1 MLGWLTRL
9 ETVHKAETA
18 AQREAIYRFR
28 YQIYIEELKY
38 NYAAD
43 HERKWLRQDE
53 DDEAGSTLLYTG
65 SLDDITSTVRVRAWK
80 PGQVPPAVFQTASMD
95 RFPGIERLGVSHIG
109 RMIIRRSLR
118 GKLVLP
124 SLLAGGYEFLVGEKG
139 MDLAFLDCVPGIV
152 RHYRQLGARPYGGR
166 LIDLGYS
173 PGIPLV
179 IVLSDYA
186 HLKRSGSIVAPLVR
200 KYFGPGKRPPLDL
213 EPYRHLFDSEQVP
226 VEFDPEKVWEALQDR
241 LLAGGE
247 AIPTFVDALS
257 PGALFHLS
265 ESGYLLNVKAGDL
278 ITRAGIGQRE
288 MFVILEGACEVEGDV
303 EGEAKR
309 IALLEKGDLF
319 GEIAFFS
326 ESGERTATVRALSD
340 CKLLVLRQKFL
351 DELTTNDPEAAC
363 QILLN
368 VSRIMAER
376 MSGMVRA
383 SAASASDVD
392 S

>member
-1 MLGWLTRL
+1 MLGWLTKL
-9 ETVHKAETA
+9 DTVHKAETKEE
-18 AQREAIYRFR
+18 REAIYRFR

-38 NYAAD
+38 NYEAD
-43 HERKWLRQDE
+43 HERKWLRQEE
-53 DDEAGSTLLYTG
+53 DDQPTTTLLYTG
-65 SLDDITSTVRVRAWK
+65 SPDDITSTVRVRAWK
-80 PGQVPPAVFQTASMD
+80 PGEVPPAVFALTSMD
-95 RFPGIERLGVSHIG
+95 RFPGIEGLGVSHIG
-109 RMIIRRSLR
+109 RMMIRRSLR

-139 MDLAFLDCVPGIV
+139 ADLAFLDCVPGIV

-186 HLKRSGSIVAPLVR
+186 HLKRSGSIVAPLVK
-200 KYFGPGKRPPLDL
+200 KYFGEGKRAPLDL
-213 EPYRHLFDSEQVP
+213 APYRHLFESETVP

-241 LLAGGE
+241 LLAGE
-247 AIPTFVDALS
+247 ESIPTFVDALS

-265 ESGYLLNVKAGDL
+265 ESGYLLDVKAGDL

-288 MFVILEGACEVEGDV
+288 MFVILEGACEVEGAS
-303 EGEAKR
+303 GR

-326 ESGERTATVRALSD
+326 EAGERTATVRALSD
-340 CKLLVLRQKFL
+340 SKLLVLRQKFL

-376 MSGMVRA
+376 MGAMVRT
-383 SAASASDVD
+383 AAAAPDAEA
-392 S
+392 

>member
-9 ETVHKAETA
+9 DTVHRAETDEE
-18 AQREAIYRFR
+18 REAIYRFR

-38 NYAAD
+38 NYEAD
-43 HERKWLRQDE
+43 HERKWLRQEE
-53 DDEAGSTLLYTG
+53 DDQPTTTLLYTG
-65 SLDDITSTVRVRAWK
+65 RPDDITSTVRVRAWK
-80 PGQVPPAVFQTASMD
+80 PGEVPPAVFALTSMD
-95 RFPGIERLGVSHIG
+95 RFPGIEGLGVSHIG
-109 RMIIRRSLR
+109 RMMIRRSLR

-139 MDLAFLDCVPGIV
+139 ADLAFLDCVPGIV

-186 HLKRSGSIVAPLVR
+186 HLKRSGSIVAPLVK
-200 KYFGPGKRPPLDL
+200 KYFGEGKRAPLDL
-213 EPYRHLFDSEQVP
+213 APYRHLFESETVP

-241 LLAGGE
+241 LLAGE
-247 AIPTFVDALS
+247 ESIPTFVDALS

-265 ESGYLLNVKAGDL
+265 ESGYLLDVKAGDL

-288 MFVILEGACEVEGDV
+288 MFVILEGACEVEGAS
-303 EGEAKR
+303 GR

-326 ESGERTATVRALSD
+326 EAGERTATVRALSD
-340 CKLLVLRQKFL
+340 SKLLVLRQKFL

-376 MSGMVRA
+376 MGAMVRT
-383 SAASASDVD
+383 AAAAPDAEA
-392 S
+392 

>member
-1 MLGWLTRL
+1 MFGWLTKL
-9 ETVHKAETA
+9 DTVHKAETEKE
-18 AQREAIYRFR
+18 REAIYRFR

-43 HERKWLRQDE
+43 HERKWLRQAE
-53 DDEAGSTLLYTG
+53 DDEPGTTLLYTG
-65 SLDDITSTVRVRAWK
+65 PTDDITSTVRVRAWK
-80 PGQVPPAVFQTASMD
+80 AGQVPPAVFQATSMD
-95 RFPGIERLGVSHIG
+95 RFPGIEGLGVSHIG
-109 RMIIRRSLR
+109 RMMIRRSLR

-124 SLLAGGYEFLVGEKG
+124 SLLAGGYEFLVGERG
-139 MDLAFLDCVPGIV
+139 ADLAFLDCVPGIV

-186 HLKRSGSIVAPLVR
+186 HLKRSGSIVAPLVK
-200 KYFGPGKRPPLDL
+200 KYFGPGKRAPLDL
-213 EPYRHLFDSEQVP
+213 APYRHLFESEDVP

-241 LLAGGE
+241 LLASEE

-265 ESGYLLNVKAGDL
+265 ESGYLLAVKAGDL

-288 MFVILEGACEVEGDV
+288 MFVILEGACEVEGA
-303 EGEAKR
+303 GR
-309 IALLEKGDLF
+309 RLALLEKGDLF

-326 ESGERTATVRALSD
+326 EAGERTATVRALSD
-340 CKLLVLRQKFL
+340 CRLLVLRQKFL
-351 DELTTNDPEAAC
+351 EELTTNDPEAAC

-376 MSGMVRA
+376 MGAMVRA
-383 SAASASDVD
+383 AAAAAPEAD

>member
-18 AQREAIYRFR
+18 AEREAIYRFR

-38 NYAAD
+38 NYEAD
-43 HERKWLRQDE
+43 HERKWLKQAEDE
-53 DDEAGSTLLYTG
+53 QPWTTLLYTG
-65 SLDDITSTVRVRAWK
+65 SPDDISSTVRVQAWK
-80 PGQVPPAVFQTASMD
+80 PGEVPPAVFALTSME

-109 RMIIRRSLR
+109 RMMIRRSLR

-139 MDLAFLDCVPGIV
+139 ADLAFLDCVPGIV

-186 HLKRSGSIVAPLVR
+186 HLKRSGSIVAPLVK
-200 KYFGPGKRPPLDL
+200 KYFGPGKRAPLDL

-226 VEFDPEKVWEALQDR
+226 VEFDPEKVWAALQDR
-241 LLAGGE
+241 LLAGDE

-265 ESGYLLNVKAGDL
+265 ESGYLLDVKAGDL

-288 MFVILEGACEVEGDV
+288 MFVILEGACEVEG
-303 EGEAKR
+303 ASKR

-376 MSGMVRA
+376 MGGMVRA
-383 SAASASDVD
+383 AAASAPDAEP
-392 S
+392 

>member
-9 ETVHKAETA
+9 DTVHKAETDA
-18 AQREAIYRFR
+18 EREAIYRFR

-38 NYAAD
+38 NYEAD
-43 HERKWLRQDE
+43 HERKWLRQPA
-53 DDEAGSTLLYTG
+53 DDEEGTTLLYTG
-65 SLDDITSTVRVRAWK
+65 RPDDITSTVRVRAWK
-80 PGQVPPAVFQTASMD
+80 PGQVPPAVFAMTSME
-95 RFPGIERLGVSHIG
+95 RFPGIEKLGVSHIG
-109 RMIIRRSLR
+109 RMMIRRSLR

-124 SLLAGGYEFLVGEKG
+124 SLLAGGYEFLVGEQG
-139 MDLAFLDCVPGIV
+139 ADLAFLDCVPGIV

-186 HLKRSGSIVAPLVR
+186 HLKRSGSIVAPLVK

-213 EPYRHLFDSEQVP
+213 APYRHLFESGEVP

-241 LLAGGE
+241 LLASDE
-247 AIPTFVDALS
+247 TIPTFVDALS

-265 ESGYLLNVKAGDL
+265 ESGYLLDVKGGDL

-288 MFVILEGACEVEGDV
+288 MFVILEGACEVEG
-303 EGEAKR
+303 EARR

-326 ESGERTATVRALSD
+326 ESGERTATVRALSN
-340 CKLLVLRQKFL
+340 CKLLVLRQKFM
-351 DELTTNDPEAAC
+351 DELVRNDPEAAC

-376 MSGMVRA
+376 MGGMVRA
-383 SAASASDVD
+383 EASAADADA
-392 S
+392 

>member
-1 MLGWLTRL
+1 MLGWLTKL
-9 ETVHKAETA
+9 ETVHKAETP

-38 NYAAD
+38 NYEAD
-43 HERKWLRQDE
+43 HERKWLRQAE
-53 DDEAGSTLLYTG
+53 DDEPSTTLLYTG
-65 SLDDITSTVRVRAWK
+65 SPDDITSTVRVRAWK
-80 PGQVPPAVFQTASMD
+80 PGEVPPAVFQTTSMD
-95 RFPGIERLGVSHIG
+95 RFSGIERLGISHIG
-109 RMIIRRSLR
+109 RMMIRRSLR

-124 SLLAGGYEFLVGEKG
+124 SLLAGGYEFLVGEQG
-139 MDLAFLDCVPGIV
+139 ADLAFLDCVPGIV

-186 HLKRSGSIVAPLVR
+186 HLKRSGSIVAPLVK

-213 EPYRHLFDSEQVP
+213 EPYRHLFESEQVP

-241 LLAGGE
+241 LLASDE

-288 MFVILEGACEVEGDV
+288 MFVILEGACEVEG
-303 EGEAKR
+303 ASKR

-376 MSGMVRA
+376 MGGMVRTA
-383 SAASASDVD
+383 AASAPDAEP
-392 S
+392 

>member
-1 MLGWLTRL
+1 MFGWLTRL
-9 ETVHKAETA
+9 DTVHKAETA
-18 AQREAIYRFR
+18 AEREAIYRFR

-38 NYAAD
+38 NYEAD
-43 HERKWLRQDE
+43 HERKWLRQPA
-53 DDEAGSTLLYTG
+53 DDEEGTTLLYTG
-65 SLDDITSTVRVRAWK
+65 RPDDITSTVRVRAWK
-80 PGQVPPAVFQTASMD
+80 PGQVPPAVFAMTSME
-95 RFPGIERLGVSHIG
+95 RFPGIEKLGVSHIG
-109 RMIIRRSLR
+109 RMMIRRSLR

-124 SLLAGGYEFLVGEKG
+124 SLLAGGYEFLVGEQG
-139 MDLAFLDCVPGIV
+139 ADLAFLDCVPGIV

-186 HLKRSGSIVAPLVR
+186 HLKRSGSIVAPLVK

-213 EPYRHLFDSEQVP
+213 APYRHLFESGEVP

-241 LLAGGE
+241 LLASDE
-247 AIPTFVDALS
+247 TIPTFVDALS

-265 ESGYLLNVKAGDL
+265 ESGYLLDVKGGDL

-288 MFVILEGACEVEGDV
+288 MFVILEGACEVEGA
-303 EGEAKR
+303 GKR

-326 ESGERTATVRALSD
+326 ESGERTATVRALSN
-340 CKLLVLRQKFL
+340 CKLLVLRQKFM
-351 DELTTNDPEAAC
+351 DELVRNDPEAAC

-376 MSGMVRA
+376 MGGMVRA
-383 SAASASDVD
+383 EASAADADA
-392 S
+392 

>member
-9 ETVHKAETA
+9 DTVHKAETA
-18 AQREAIYRFR
+18 AEREAIYRFR

-38 NYAAD
+38 NYEAD
-43 HERKWLRQDE
+43 HERKWLRQEE
-53 DDEAGSTLLYTG
+53 DDQPTTTLLYTG
-65 SLDDITSTVRVRAWK
+65 SPDDITSTVRVRAWK
-80 PGQVPPAVFQTASMD
+80 PGEVPPAVFALTSMD
-95 RFPGIERLGVSHIG
+95 RFPGIEGLGVSHIG
-109 RMIIRRSLR
+109 RMMIRRSLR

-139 MDLAFLDCVPGIV
+139 ADLAFLDCVPGIV

-200 KYFGPGKRPPLDL
+200 KYFGPGKRAPLDL
-213 EPYRHLFDSEQVP
+213 APYRHLFESETVP

-241 LLAGGE
+241 LLAGE
-247 AIPTFVDALS
+247 ESIPTFVDALS

-265 ESGYLLNVKAGDL
+265 ESGYLLDVKAGDL

-288 MFVILEGACEVEGDV
+288 MFVILEGACEVEG
-303 EGEAKR
+303 ASKR

-326 ESGERTATVRALSD
+326 EAGERTATVRALSD
-340 CKLLVLRQKFL
+340 SKLLVLRQKFL

-376 MSGMVRA
+376 MGGMVRA
-383 SAASASDVD
+383 SAASAPDAES
-392 S
+392 

>member
-9 ETVHKAETA
+9 DTVHKAETDA
-18 AQREAIYRFR
+18 EREAIYRFR
-28 YQIYIEELKY
+28 YHIYIEELKY
-38 NYAAD
+38 NYEAD
-43 HERKWLRQDE
+43 HERKWLRQPA
-53 DDEAGSTLLYTG
+53 DDEEGTTLLYTG
-65 SLDDITSTVRVRAWK
+65 RPDDITSTVRVRAWK
-80 PGQVPPAVFQTASMD
+80 PGQVPPAVFAMTSME
-95 RFPGIERLGVSHIG
+95 RFPGIEKLGVSHIG
-109 RMIIRRSLR
+109 RMMIRRSLR

-124 SLLAGGYEFLVGEKG
+124 SLLAGGYEFLVGEQG
-139 MDLAFLDCVPGIV
+139 ADLAFLDCVPGIV

-186 HLKRSGSIVAPLVR
+186 HLKRSGSIVAPLVK

-213 EPYRHLFDSEQVP
+213 APYRHLFESGEVP

-241 LLAGGE
+241 LLASDE
-247 AIPTFVDALS
+247 TIPTFVDALS

-265 ESGYLLNVKAGDL
+265 ESGYLLDVKGGDL

-288 MFVILEGACEVEGDV
+288 MFVILEGACEVEGA
-303 EGEAKR
+303 GKR

-326 ESGERTATVRALSD
+326 ESGERTATVRALSN
-340 CKLLVLRQKFL
+340 CKLLVLRQKFM
-351 DELTTNDPEAAC
+351 DELVRNDPEAAC

-376 MSGMVRA
+376 MGGMVRA
-383 SAASASDVD
+383 EASAADADA
-392 S
+392 

>member
-1 MLGWLTRL
+1 MFGWLTKL
-9 ETVHKAETA
+9 ETVRVAETA
-18 AQREAIYRFR
+18 REREAVYRFR
-28 YQIYIEELKY
+28 YKVYIEELHY
-38 NYAAD
+38 NYEAD
-43 HERKWLRQDE
+43 HERKWLRQPA
-53 DDEAGSTLLYTG
+53 DDEEGTTLLYTG
-65 SLDDITSTVRVRAWK
+65 RPDDITSTVRVRAWK
-80 PGQVPPAVFQTASMD
+80 PGQVPPAVFAMTSME
-95 RFPGIERLGVSHIG
+95 RFPGIEKLGVSHIG
-109 RMIIRRSLR
+109 RMMIRRSLR

-124 SLLAGGYEFLVGEKG
+124 SLLAGGYEFLVGEQG
-139 MDLAFLDCVPGIV
+139 ADLAFLDCVPGIV

-186 HLKRSGSIVAPLVR
+186 HLKRSGSIVAPLVK

-213 EPYRHLFDSEQVP
+213 APYRHLFESGEVP

-241 LLAGGE
+241 LLASDE
-247 AIPTFVDALS
+247 TIPTFVDALS

-265 ESGYLLNVKAGDL
+265 ESGYLLDVKGGDL

-288 MFVILEGACEVEGDV
+288 MFVILEGACEVEGA
-303 EGEAKR
+303 GKR

-326 ESGERTATVRALSD
+326 ESGERTATVRALSN
-340 CKLLVLRQKFL
+340 CKLLVLRQKFM
-351 DELTTNDPEAAC
+351 DELVRNDPEAAC

-376 MSGMVRA
+376 MGGMVRA
-383 SAASASDVD
+383 EASAADADA
-392 S
+392 

>member
-18 AQREAIYRFR
+18 AEREAIYRFR

-38 NYAAD
+38 NYEAD
-43 HERKWLRQDE
+43 HERKWLKQAEDE
-53 DDEAGSTLLYTG
+53 QPWTTLLYTG
-65 SLDDITSTVRVRAWK
+65 SPDNISSTVRVQAWK
-80 PGQVPPAVFQTASMD
+80 PGEVPPAVFALTSME
-95 RFPGIERLGVSHIG
+95 RFPGIEALGVSHIG
-109 RMIIRRSLR
+109 RMMIRRSLR

-139 MDLAFLDCVPGIV
+139 ADLAFLDCVPGIV

-186 HLKRSGSIVAPLVR
+186 HLKRSGSIVAPLVK

-213 EPYRHLFDSEQVP
+213 APYRHLFESEAVP

-241 LLAGGE
+241 LLASE
-247 AIPTFVDALS
+247 ESIPTFVDALS

-265 ESGYLLNVKAGDL
+265 ESGYLLDVKAGDL

-288 MFVILEGACEVEGDV
+288 MFVILEGACEVEG
-303 EGEAKR
+303 ASKR

-340 CKLLVLRQKFL
+340 CKLLVLRQEFL

-376 MSGMVRA
+376 MGAMVRT
-383 SAASASDVD
+383 AAAPDAD
-392 S
+392 A

>member
-9 ETVHKAETA
+9 EAVHKAETEA
-18 AQREAIYRFR
+18 EREAIYRFR

-38 NYAAD
+38 NYEAD
-43 HERKWLRQDE
+43 HERKWLKQPE
-53 DDEAGSTLLYTG
+53 DDQPGTTLLYTG
-65 SLDDITSTVRVRAWK
+65 TPDDVTSTVRVRVWP
-80 PGQVPPAVFQTASMD
+80 PGEVPPAVFAATSME
-95 RFPGIERLGVSHIG
+95 RFPGIEGLTVSHIG
-109 RMIIRRSLR
+109 RMMIRRTLR

-139 MDLAFLDCVPGIV
+139 ADLAFLDCVPGIV

-179 IVLSDYA
+179 IVLSDYE
-186 HLKRSGSIVAPLVR
+186 HLKRSGSVVAPLVK
-200 KYFGPGKRPPLDL
+200 KYFGGGRRPPLDL
-213 EPYRHLFDSEQVP
+213 APYRHLFDGDAVP

-241 LLAGGE
+241 LLAGDEG
-247 AIPTFVDALS
+247 IPTFVDALS
-257 PGALFHLS
+257 PGTLFHLA
-265 ESGYLLNVKAGDL
+265 ESGYLLDVEPDAL
-278 ITRAGIGQRE
+278 VTRAGIGQRE
-288 MFVILEGACEVEGDV
+288 MFVILEGACEVEGA
-303 EGEAKR
+303 GRR

-326 ESGERTATVRALSD
+326 ESGERTATVRALSK
-340 CKLLVLRQKFL
+340 CRLLVLRQKFL
-351 DELTTNDPEAAC
+351 EELTASDPEAAN

-376 MSGMVRA
+376 MSAMVRA
-383 SAASASDVD
+383 AAAGASE
-392 S
+392 SEP

>member
-9 ETVHKAETA
+9 DTVHKAETDA
-18 AQREAIYRFR
+18 EREAIYRFR
-28 YQIYIEELKY
+28 YHIYIEELKY
-38 NYAAD
+38 NYEAD
-43 HERKWLRQDE
+43 HERKWLRQPA
-53 DDEAGSTLLYTG
+53 DDEEGTTLLYTG
-65 SLDDITSTVRVRAWK
+65 RPDDITSTVRVRAWK
-80 PGQVPPAVFQTASMD
+80 PGQVPPAVFAMTSME
-95 RFPGIERLGVSHIG
+95 RFPGIEKLGVSHIG
-109 RMIIRRSLR
+109 RMMIRRSLR

-124 SLLAGGYEFLVGEKG
+124 SLLAGGYEFLVGEQG
-139 MDLAFLDCVPGIV
+139 ADLAFLDCVPGIV

-186 HLKRSGSIVAPLVR
+186 HLKRSGSIVAPLVK

-213 EPYRHLFDSEQVP
+213 APYRHLFESGEVP

-241 LLAGGE
+241 LLASDE
-247 AIPTFVDALS
+247 TIPTFVDALS

-265 ESGYLLNVKAGDL
+265 ESGYLLDVKGGDL

-288 MFVILEGACEVEGDV
+288 MFVILEGACEVEGA
-303 EGEAKR
+303 GKR

-326 ESGERTATVRALSD
+326 ESGERTATVRALSN
-340 CKLLVLRQKFL
+340 CKLLVLRQKFM
-351 DELTTNDPEAAC
+351 DELVRNDPEAAC

-376 MSGMVRA
+376 MGGMVRA
-383 SAASASDVD
+383 EARAADADA
-392 S
+392 

>member
-9 ETVHKAETA
+9 DTVHKAETA
-18 AQREAIYRFR
+18 AEREAIYRFR

-38 NYAAD
+38 NYEAD
-43 HERKWLRQDE
+43 HERKWLRQPA
-53 DDEAGSTLLYTG
+53 DDEEGTTLLYTG
-65 SLDDITSTVRVRAWK
+65 RPDDITSTVRVRAWK
-80 PGQVPPAVFQTASMD
+80 PGQVPPAVFAMTSME
-95 RFPGIERLGVSHIG
+95 RFPGIEKLGVSHIG
-109 RMIIRRSLR
+109 RMMIRRSLR

-124 SLLAGGYEFLVGEKG
+124 SLLAGGYEFLVGEQG
-139 MDLAFLDCVPGIV
+139 ADLAFLDCVPGIV

-186 HLKRSGSIVAPLVR
+186 HLKRSGSIVAPLVK

-213 EPYRHLFDSEQVP
+213 APYRHLFESGEVP

-241 LLAGGE
+241 LLASDE
-247 AIPTFVDALS
+247 TIPTFVDALS

-265 ESGYLLNVKAGDL
+265 ESGYLLDVKGGDL

-288 MFVILEGACEVEGDV
+288 MFVILEGACEVEGA
-303 EGEAKR
+303 GKR

-326 ESGERTATVRALSD
+326 ESGERTATVRALSN
-340 CKLLVLRQKFL
+340 CKLLVLRQKFM
-351 DELTTNDPEAAC
+351 DELVRNDPEAAC

-376 MSGMVRA
+376 MGGMVRA
-383 SAASASDVD
+383 EASAADADA
-392 S
+392 

>member
-9 ETVHKAETA
+9 DTVHKAETDA
-18 AQREAIYRFR
+18 EREAIYRFR

-38 NYAAD
+38 NYEAD
-43 HERKWLRQDE
+43 HERKWLRQPA
-53 DDEAGSTLLYTG
+53 DDEEGTTLLYTG
-65 SLDDITSTVRVRAWK
+65 RPDDITSTVRVRAWK
-80 PGQVPPAVFQTASMD
+80 PGQVPPAVFAMTSME
-95 RFPGIERLGVSHIG
+95 RFPGIEGLGVSHIG
-109 RMIIRRSLR
+109 RMMIRRSLR

-124 SLLAGGYEFLVGEKG
+124 SLLAGGYDFLVGERG
-139 MDLAFLDCVPGIV
+139 ADLAFLDCVPGIV

-186 HLKRSGSIVAPLVR
+186 HLKRSGSIVAPLVK

-213 EPYRHLFDSEQVP
+213 APYRHLFESGEVP

-241 LLAGGE
+241 LLASDE
-247 AIPTFVDALS
+247 TIPTFVDALS

-265 ESGYLLNVKAGDL
+265 ESGYLLDVKSGDL

-288 MFVILEGACEVEGDV
+288 MFVILEGACEVEGA
-303 EGEAKR
+303 GKR

-326 ESGERTATVRALSD
+326 ESGERTATVRALSN
-340 CKLLVLRQKFL
+340 CKLLVLRQKFM
-351 DELTTNDPEAAC
+351 DELVRNDPEAAC

-376 MSGMVRA
+376 MGGMVRA
-383 SAASASDVD
+383 EARAADADA
-392 S
+392 

>member
-9 ETVHKAETA
+9 DTVHKAETA
-18 AQREAIYRFR
+18 AEREAIYRFR

-43 HERKWLRQDE
+43 HERKWLRQAE
-53 DDEAGSTLLYTG
+53 DDEPSTTLLYTG
-65 SLDDITSTVRVRAWK
+65 SPDDITSTVRVRAWK
-80 PGQVPPAVFQTASMD
+80 PGEVPSAVFQMTSME

-109 RMIIRRSLR
+109 RMMIRRSLR

-124 SLLAGGYEFLVGEKG
+124 SLLAGGYDFLVGERG
-139 MDLAFLDCVPGIV
+139 ADLAFLDCVPGIV

-186 HLKRSGSIVAPLVR
+186 HLKRSGSIVAPLVK
-200 KYFGPGKRPPLDL
+200 KYFGPGKRTPLDIEL
-213 EPYRHLFDSEQVP
+213 YRHLFESEQVP

-241 LLAGGE
+241 LLASDE
-247 AIPTFVDALS
+247 TIPTFVDALS

-288 MFVILEGACEVEGDV
+288 MFVILEGACEVEGAA
-303 EGEAKR
+303 ER

-351 DELTTNDPEAAC
+351 EELTTNDPEAAC

-376 MSGMVRA
+376 MGGMVRA
-383 SAASASDVD
+383 AASGPDAEA
-392 S
+392 

>member
-1 MLGWLTRL
+1 M
-9 ETVHKAETA
+9 
-18 AQREAIYRFR
+18 
-28 YQIYIEELKY
+28 
-38 NYAAD
+38 
-43 HERKWLRQDE
+43 
-53 DDEAGSTLLYTG
+53 
-65 SLDDITSTVRVRAWK
+65 
-80 PGQVPPAVFQTASMD
+80 M
-95 RFPGIERLGVSHIG
+95 
-109 RMIIRRSLR
+109 IRRSLR
-118 GKLVLP
+118 GRLVLP

-139 MDLAFLDCVPGIV
+139 ADLAFLDCVPRIV

-186 HLKRSGSIVAPLVR
+186 HLKRSGSIVAPLVK

-213 EPYRHLFDSEQVP
+213 APYRHLFESETVP

-241 LLAGGE
+241 LLASE
-247 AIPTFVDALS
+247 ESIPTFVDALS

-265 ESGYLLNVKAGDL
+265 ESGYLLDVKAGDL

-288 MFVILEGACEVEGDV
+288 MFVILEGACEVAGAAE
-303 EGEAKR
+303 R

-326 ESGERTATVRALSD
+326 EAGERTATVRALSD
-340 CKLLVLRQKFL
+340 SKLLVLRQKFL

-376 MSGMVRA
+376 MGAMVRT
-383 SAASASDVD
+383 AAAAPDAEA
-392 S
+392 

>member
-18 AQREAIYRFR
+18 AEREAIYRFR

-53 DDEAGSTLLYTG
+53 DDEEGTTLLYTG
-65 SLDDITSTVRVRAWK
+65 SPDDITSTVRVRAWK
-80 PGQVPPAVFQTASMD
+80 PGQVPSAVFQTTSME

-109 RMIIRRSLR
+109 RMMIRRSLR

-124 SLLAGGYEFLVGEKG
+124 SLLAGGYEFLVGERG
-139 MDLAFLDCVPGIV
+139 ADLAFLDCVPGIV

-179 IVLSDYA
+179 IVLSDHA
-186 HLKRSGSIVAPLVR
+186 HLKRSGSIVAPLVK

-213 EPYRHLFDSEQVP
+213 DPYRHLFESEQVP

-241 LLAGGE
+241 LLASE
-247 AIPTFVDALS
+247 VTIPTFVDALS

-288 MFVILEGACEVEGDV
+288 MFVILEGACEVEG
-303 EGEAKR
+303 EGKR

-383 SAASASDVD
+383 SAASASDPEA
-392 S
+392 

>member
-9 ETVHKAETA
+9 DTVHKAET
-18 AQREAIYRFR
+18 QEEREAIYRFR

-38 NYAAD
+38 NYEAD
-43 HERKWLRQDE
+43 HERKWLRQEE
-53 DDEAGSTLLYTG
+53 DDQPTTTLLYTG
-65 SLDDITSTVRVRAWK
+65 SPDDITSTVRVRAWK
-80 PGQVPPAVFQTASMD
+80 PGEVPPAVFALTSMD
-95 RFPGIERLGVSHIG
+95 RFPGIEGLGVSHIG
-109 RMIIRRSLR
+109 RMMIRRSLR

-139 MDLAFLDCVPGIV
+139 ADLAFLDCVPGIV

-186 HLKRSGSIVAPLVR
+186 HLKRSGSIVAPLVK
-200 KYFGPGKRPPLDL
+200 KYFGEGKRAPLDL
-213 EPYRHLFDSEQVP
+213 APYRHLFESETVP

-241 LLAGGE
+241 LLAGE
-247 AIPTFVDALS
+247 ESIPTFVDALS

-265 ESGYLLNVKAGDL
+265 ESGYLLDVKAGDL

-288 MFVILEGACEVEGDV
+288 MFVILEGACEVEGAS
-303 EGEAKR
+303 GR

-326 ESGERTATVRALSD
+326 EAGERTATVRALSD
-340 CKLLVLRQKFL
+340 SKLLVLRQKFL

-376 MSGMVRA
+376 MGAMVRT
-383 SAASASDVD
+383 AAAAPDAEA
-392 S
+392 